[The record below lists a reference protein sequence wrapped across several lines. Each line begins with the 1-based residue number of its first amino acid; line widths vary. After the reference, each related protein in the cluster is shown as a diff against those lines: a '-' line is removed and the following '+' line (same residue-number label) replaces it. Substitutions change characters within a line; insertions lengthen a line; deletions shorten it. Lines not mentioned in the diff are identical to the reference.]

1 MPVNLTASK
10 GRTLK
15 QLSSVVGAPM
25 PYAQG
30 GSVLDANI
38 IQPQTESE
46 LRSQYPTLYGALAGL
61 MGSAPDELSQG
72 SVLDPDASSR
82 NASVRRGAEVGFPI
96 GTAMQV
102 LPVASGI
109 AKRALS
115 LAPGPM
121 TGGLLAQ
128 QGVIKGPGG
137 NWLNG
142 SVEGALGGLKSDI
155 PVGLKAPFPVEVR
168 DAAVNNFID
177 KQLTRYVKNDMATP
191 EDPIR
196 ALAERGVLH
205 MQPEMVPINPPTFT
219 TALNR
224 ENSGFPRLG
233 AGQTQLA
240 KQWEVLSDNAID
252 PNIAEQWLTPFPGPQ
267 PTPSMTEMANSWLR
281 KVPPKTPVYNASSNS
296 SVADLGFDHLID
308 ELRNATDP
316 ASGLPANLQLK
327 PESLAR
333 LSVPDAVERVSKIN
347 AWREDQT
354 VAANEAIANNAATV
368 LHKEYPHS
376 DATPN
381 PKGLRWVQLT
391 APEPTLAEGPVPGP
405 VSGFPDQY
413 GIIDQSTGQSVS
425 VGATPQEALG
435 LYQRKE
441 RAESLQDALKY
452 EGDTMGHCVGG
463 YADDV
468 LSGKSNIF
476 SLRDAKG
483 VPHVTVETR
492 PQQSYGTDHLEK
504 FREQAQN
511 EALANE
517 VNPGTPNDPSAA
529 FLTAVNQNMTRLA
542 NDNPVNSIIQIKGKA
557 NQKPNDEYLPFVQDF
572 VKSGQWSDVGDLQN
586 SGLED
591 LSRLTGSTSPEF
603 MKAAKAKF
611 GGYASMDELNALAE
625 SLQGTDSLL
634 KPTGFAHGGPVL
646 PKPAPTWQAALS
658 IAQKYSPQANKYP
671 LQYGSRL

>member
-61 MGSAPDELSQG
+61 MGSTPDELSQG

-233 AGQTQLA
+233 VGQTQLA
-240 KQWEVLSDNAID
+240 KQWEVLSDKAID
-252 PNIAEQWLTPFPGPQ
+252 PNIAEQWLKPFPGPQ
-267 PTPSMTEMANSWLR
+267 PTPSMTEMANSWLC

-296 SVADLGFDHLID
+296 RVADLGFDHLID

-347 AWREDQT
+347 AWREAQK

-381 PKGLRWVQLT
+381 PKGLRWVQLK
-391 APEPTLAEGPVPGP
+391 APEPTLAEGHVPGP
-405 VSGFPDQY
+405 VSGFPDQH

-425 VGATPQEALG
+425 VGATPQEALA
-435 LYQRKE
+435 K
-441 RAESLQDALKY
+441 SLQDALKY

-572 VKSGQWSDVGDLQN
+572 VKSGQWSDVGDLAN
-586 SGLED
+586 SGLPH
-591 LSRLTGSTSPEF
+591 RLADFSPDVRAS
-603 MKAAKAKF
+603 MKQYGIEAPGDYMTTDEVNGVLNAINKAK
-611 GGYASMDELNALAE
+611 GLPPGY
-625 SLQGTDSLL
+625 
-634 KPTGFAHGGPVL
+634 AHGGPVL

-658 IAQKYSPQANKYP
+658 IAQKYGPQANKYP